1 MIEGAPKEVDG
12 WNVAELAGGLL
23 LSTDDFMVQ
32 FNPAQVDNFLHIL
45 NSGRDGEVQDSKGD
59 LIKISS
65 PSRDHVVLTRAGD
78 KTYPN
83 GIILPV
89 DVFSEVDDK
98 KTPVIEDKRPV
109 FRREGSK
116 IKRAFQTTGTS
127 KKITRDEDTTMRTR
141 NTE

>member
-1 MIEGAPKEVDG
+1 MVGAPKKVDG

-32 FNPAQVDNFLHIL
+32 FTQVQVDEFLRIL
-45 NSGRDGEVQDSKGD
+45 NSGRDGALRDSKGE

-65 PSRDHVVLTRAGD
+65 PSRDKVILTRVDD

-89 DVFSEVDDK
+89 DVFSEVAGK
-98 KTPVIEDKRPV
+98 NTPVIEDIRPTFSRV
-109 FRREGSK
+109 DGKIMRTFQTKTK
-116 IKRAFQTTGTS
+116 IKM
-127 KKITRDEDTTMRTR
+127 TRDKATTLRARDT
-141 NTE
+141 E